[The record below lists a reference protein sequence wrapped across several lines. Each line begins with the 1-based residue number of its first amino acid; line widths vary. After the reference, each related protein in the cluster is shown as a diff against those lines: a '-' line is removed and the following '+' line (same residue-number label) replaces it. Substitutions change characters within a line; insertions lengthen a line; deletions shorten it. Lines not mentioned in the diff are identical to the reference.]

1 MVGYRRM
8 EERVGYRRMEGYDI
22 EEWRRGV
29 GYRRME
35 GGLGYIRMEGRGRI
49 YKNGGEG

>member
-1 MVGYRRM
+1 
-8 EERVGYRRMEGYDI
+8 MEGFDI